1 MQKETK
7 IIQKLTCEYT
17 RVYESEMTVNV
28 NMTWLT
34 VIVAECDVVEMNDVV
49 MNVNDVV
56 MNVNDVVMNVNENV
70 TTWYDVTCGMTMSEW
85 TM

>member
-1 MQKETK
+1 MQIETK

-17 RVYESEMTVNV
+17 RVYELDMTVN
-28 NMTWLT
+28 

-56 MNVNDVVMNVNENV
+56 MNVNDIVMNVNENV
-70 TTWYDVTCGMTMSEW
+70 TT
-85 TM
+85 